1 MRIRRG
7 QTRPFEHVAPCQ
19 VALFSM
25 VMFVLADQVQV
36 YLYHDSTTR
45 SCTRDLPAYHTL
57 PAQLPEHLKVSM
69 ASANEVRGH
78 ICFHHVETLRKNSF
92 AGHASTVLPELFIME
107 KRAECH
113 LWGEGGDERIM
124 KQPVGSSST
133 TLYDLCL
140 AYAYPPDGFT
150 VRIIFQI
157 DSEQLSRSRNIKR
170 RNHMMTSSPLSRL
183 RHYARR
189 QYICFEAT
197 FAINAFEP
205 WEKALFFTIFSLI
218 FFFPLRSIYHALPS
232 DLVVNHLWGHH
243 I

>member
-1 MRIRRG
+1 MWDGDNADGQMRIRRG

-92 AGHASTVLPELFIME
+92 AVRAKRDTSSRLTPRFERSFTVPGHASTVLPELFIME

-124 KQPVGSSST
+124 KQPVGSSS
-133 TLYDLCL
+133 
-140 AYAYPPDGFT
+140 
-150 VRIIFQI
+150 
-157 DSEQLSRSRNIKR
+157 SE
-170 RNHMMTSSPLSRL
+170 
-183 RHYARR
+183 
-189 QYICFEAT
+189 F
-197 FAINAFEP
+197 
-205 WEKALFFTIFSLI
+205 
-218 FFFPLRSIYHALPS
+218 
-232 DLVVNHLWGHH
+232 
-243 I
+243 